1 VRKYV
6 FSVYHMPETQYL
18 LPNWKWNQAAPCT
31 NDTSYTHKVLQGQV
45 SDGNAYAMGG
55 IAGHAG
61 IFSTAGD
68 VAQLAAR
75 MLFPET
81 FAPVQQMLNETTIAL
96 FTTEYNHTQSS
107 RALGWD
113 TNDPDVS
120 DYGFSQACGGWSKQ
134 TFLHVGYEPACQQPR
149 GGSHTDRST
158 DGNCVAGPQIHW
170 HADLL
175 RSSGQGVYDLPHEPP
190 LSVLVQQ
197 PDAQVPPR
205 LQQRR
210 DRSVELQ
217 RLAQDASHAA
227 VPSDAAIALKLA
239 ASTH

>member
-1 VRKYV
+1 MRKYV

-113 TNDPDVS
+113 TNDPAVPDQ
-120 DYGFSQACGGWSKQ
+120 GFSQACGNWSVK
-134 TFLHVGYEPACQQPR
+134 TYMHTGYEPACQQPR
-149 GGSHTDRST
+149 L
-158 DGNCVAGPQIHW
+158 VA
-170 HADLL
+170 AT
-175 RSSGQGVYDLPHEPP
+175 R
-190 LSVLVQQ
+190 
-197 PDAQVPPR
+197 
-205 LQQRR
+205 
-210 DRSVELQ
+210 
-217 RLAQDASHAA
+217 
-227 VPSDAAIALKLA
+227 
-239 ASTH
+239 